1 MLLCQQKI
9 KVKLLK
15 LFYYRLDKLIRRVQM
30 KQKLLKMLIGVAILG
45 SIIGLIPNAF
55 ATYEVPVRL
64 KMIYGYDD
72 LTFMETTDRVYIS
85 AYDSIEFDQLMLY
98 RIGPK
103 IYQFDSLYETFVV
116 EELETGDILYEK
128 IGRDSIIFDAYNYMY
143 DVPITFSSA
152 DEEVTIDF
160 GTNFVMYFVKTK
172 DYSKLDKDI
181 TLVVDVDNPIYINDL
196 NSLFGAFDNYDGN
209 VTDNIEVVEDGYS
222 ENMNKPGVY
231 TVKIRATDSSNNGTN
246 LTYTVWVKD
255 TLAPVVEPLEP
266 IYISYTQSLD
276 IETLPDLVVAT
287 DNYTEHLD
295 IYLYDENYIGN
306 ESKIGQYFV
315 EIYVDDLN
323 GNTTSVIQEI
333 HVIDD
338 VAPVISGK
346 NDHFLE
352 VENIIRPY
360 DVLANVTAV
369 DEVDEGPIDVYI
381 ISHDYVRHVVG
392 TFVFVL
398 GAKDASGNEATYEV
412 TVRVLD
418 STSPEF
424 YIKIPQITLDQSHV
438 HNANE
443 LLDLIKSMLT
453 IQYEHIEIIHNEYE
467 GNENK
472 PGVYRINLSANT
484 GTNTVLIETLIRVN
498 EAPPTS
504 TDITNKPSDNYIK
517 VIWISLS
524 IAVVCSGIGLFVMN
538 KLKKS
543 KRLK

>member
-1 MLLCQQKI
+1 
-9 KVKLLK
+9 
-15 LFYYRLDKLIRRVQM
+15 M
-30 KQKLLKMLIGVAILG
+30 KQKLFKMLIIVAIFGSMLG
-45 SIIGLIPNAF
+45 FIPNAF

-72 LTFMETTDRVYIS
+72 LTFMESTDRVYIS

-152 DEEVTIDF
+152 DEEVTIEF

-181 TLVVDVDNPIYINDL
+181 TLVVDVDNPIYISDL

-231 TVKIRATDSSNNGTN
+231 TVKIRATDSSNNSTN
-246 LTYTVWVKD
+246 LTYTVWVRD
-255 TLAPVVEPLEP
+255 TVAPVVEPLEP
-266 IYISYTQSLD
+266 IYISYTESLD
-276 IETLPDLVVAT
+276 IETLPELIVAT

-306 ESKIGQYFV
+306 ESKVGQYFV

-323 GNTTSVIQEI
+323 GNVSSVIQEI

-352 VENIIRPY
+352 VENFIRPY

-443 LLDLIKSMLT
+443 LLDLIESMLT
-453 IQYEHIEIIHNEYE
+453 IHYESIEIIHNEYE

-524 IAVVCSGIGLFVMN
+524 IAVVCSGVGLFVMN

-543 KRLK
+543 KKLK